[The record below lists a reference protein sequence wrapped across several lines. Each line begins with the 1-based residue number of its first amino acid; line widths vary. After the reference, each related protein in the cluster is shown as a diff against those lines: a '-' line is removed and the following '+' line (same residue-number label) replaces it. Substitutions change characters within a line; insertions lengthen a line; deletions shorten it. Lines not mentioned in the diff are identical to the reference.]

1 MSLPTRGDSALAD
14 LRRWALA
21 AIIALAVLLAMG
33 IAGSFAARRETGQQ
47 IAALKSTIEL
57 QRLGLASAVTRF
69 QHVPYTVA
77 QHPEVMAVL
86 HNPADQ
92 DLIKI
97 LNAHLK
103 GVNDRVGAEALYLID
118 THGATLAASNA
129 SEPYTV
135 VADNNSYRLVYK
147 NPQGGP
153 EVRISDEMNERG
165 GIFFAMGGNTGVPG
179 LFIITPVLESGRWM
193 GVLAIKVSLQNIE
206 RAWRLAA
213 DPISLVDK
221 NGIVFLSSISPW
233 LYTAT
238 RVLSPSEKAFI
249 NETSQ
254 FGKDKEFEPTPWQ
267 SNPAGGESGL
277 ETIADIEEK
286 PRRFLTLTE
295 ELSELQWK
303 LVVMTSLEP
312 VEFARHMAWALSGL
326 LCAVLLLVTKLWQLR
341 ARRYAEQ
348 LMVRI
353 ELERQVLA
361 RTAELRESHAFR
373 KAMGDSLLVG
383 LRASALDGT
392 MTFVNPAMCDIS
404 GYRAE
409 ELISTRPPYPYW
421 HPDDMDKHWQDSK
434 AVLSGQA
441 ALTGFE
447 SCIRHRDGHDV
458 HTMVYTAPLIGADGA
473 HNGWISSV
481 VDITAQKLAEEAQR
495 VQAAKMQRASR
506 MASMG
511 EMASTLAH
519 ELSQPLMAL
528 VSFAGAAS
536 AYTGR
541 GDQDQ
546 ALQALSEIN
555 EQAQRA
561 ADIVKR
567 IRGFVKQ
574 HTPGFQGCTVNDVV
588 NNVVALLRPEIR
600 HQQAQVLTQLSLFPP
615 VIQADRL
622 LLEQVLLNLIVNA
635 LQAMHDV
642 PAGQKVIQ
650 VETGEEND
658 RVFIRV
664 SDRGPG
670 IAAELGEQLFQPFFT
685 TKPDGLGLGL
695 NICRT
700 TVESH
705 RGRLLFDNRSGGGA
719 VFTVYLPLKP

>member
-1 MSLPTRGDSALAD
+1 MHLQARAVSARD
-14 LRRWALA
+14 DPRRWAWA
-21 AIIALAVLLAMG
+21 ALIALAVLLAMG
-33 IAGSFAARRETGQQ
+33 LAGDYAARRETGQQ
-47 IAALKSTIEL
+47 FGALKSTMEL
-57 QRLGLASAVTRF
+57 QRLGLTSAVTRF

-86 HNPADQ
+86 HNPTDQ

-97 LNAHLK
+97 LNVHLK

-118 THGATLAASNA
+118 PQGVTLAASNA

-135 VADNNSYRLVYK
+135 VADNNSYRLVSK
-147 NPQGGP
+147 DPQGGP
-153 EVRISDEMNERG
+153 EVMISDEMNERG
-165 GIFFAMGGNTGVPG
+165 GTFFAMGGNTGVPG
-179 LFIITPVLESGRWM
+179 LFIITPVLESGRRM
-193 GVLAIKVSLQNIE
+193 GVLAIKVSLQNVE

-213 DPISLVDK
+213 DPISLEDK
-221 NGIVFLSSISPW
+221 NGIVFLSSIAPW

-238 RVLSPSEKAFI
+238 RALTPSEKAMI
-249 NETSQ
+249 QETGQ
-254 FGKDKEFEPTPWQ
+254 FGRNKEIHPTPWQ
-267 SNPAGGESGL
+267 TSAAQGALGM
-277 ETIADIEEK
+277 ETIAEIEEK

-295 ELSELQWK
+295 ELPDQQWK

-312 VEFARHMAWALSGL
+312 VEFARHVAWALSGL
-326 LCAVLLLVTKLWQLR
+326 LCAVVLLVAKLWQLR
-341 ARRYAEQ
+341 ERRYAEQ
-348 LMVRI
+348 KNARI
-353 ELERQVLA
+353 ELEQQVQR

-383 LRASALDGT
+383 LRASALDGE

-404 GYRAE
+404 GYSAE
-409 ELISTRPPYPYW
+409 ELIGTRPPHPYW

-434 AVLSGQA
+434 AVLSGRA

-447 SCIRHRDGHDV
+447 SRIRHRDGHDV

-473 HNGWISSV
+473 HKGWISSV
-481 VDITAQKLAEEAQR
+481 VDITAQKSAEEAQR

-541 GDQDQ
+541 GDQDM
-546 ALQALSEIN
+546 ALQALGEIN

-574 HTPGFQGCTVNDVV
+574 HTPGFQDCTVNDVV

-622 LLEQVLLNLIVNA
+622 LLEQVLLNLMVNA

-642 PAGQKVIQ
+642 PAGQKVVQ
-650 VETGEEND
+650 VETGEDND
-658 RVFIRV
+658 CVFIRV

-670 IAAELGEQLFQPFFT
+670 IAPELAAQLFQPFFT

-705 RGRLLFDNRSGGGA
+705 RGRLLFDNRSGG
-719 VFTVYLPLKP
+719 